1 MSWNVSEVKRKNNI
15 IEEAKE
21 IIIDKKKAQIQER
34 LFSKKEKIKEIDFIK
49 KIERKIEEKL
59 RKRDSATEK
68 FSY

>member
-34 LFSKKEKIKEIDFIK
+34 LFFKKEKIKEIDFIK